1 MVSSRMR
8 RLSVLCMKPFLRSR
22 QVFCKVGLAVE
33 ICAPIPS
40 RWKAIRFLCSIKPTR
55 REKKMEYN
63 EKLKSWVNNVPSTD
77 AGINSIQKPGVV
89 EHIVWQNRSHEP
101 TRYELQLVQSLITAF
116 KQGAKELD
124 AIVNSLNEQGVLLE

>member
-1 MVSSRMR
+1 
-8 RLSVLCMKPFLRSR
+8 
-22 QVFCKVGLAVE
+22 
-33 ICAPIPS
+33 
-40 RWKAIRFLCSIKPTR
+40 
-55 REKKMEYN
+55 MEYN

-77 AGINSIQKPGVV
+77 AGINNIQKPGVV

-124 AIVNSLNEQGVLLE
+124 AIVNSLNEQGVLLETGQKWTTDNFQQEMARLGY